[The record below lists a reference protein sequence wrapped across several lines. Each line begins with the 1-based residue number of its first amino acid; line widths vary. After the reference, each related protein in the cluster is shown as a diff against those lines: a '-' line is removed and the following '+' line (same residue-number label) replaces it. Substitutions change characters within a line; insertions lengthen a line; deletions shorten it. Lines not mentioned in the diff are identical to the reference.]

1 MSGLRFYQK
10 HLLGQRLLVPQATS
24 HLRYLE
30 QLLITFVYYLLLS
43 ILLPQE
49 VTSNAVASSKAID
62 AKDLKERRL
71 KARNENISCK
81 EKLLKYGDVADSSS
95 EEEED

>member
-1 MSGLRFYQK
+1 M
-10 HLLGQRLLVPQATS
+10 PQATS
-24 HLRYLE
+24 HLRYRYLK
-30 QLLITFVYYLLLS
+30 QLIFTFVFYLLLS
-43 ILLPQE
+43 ISLPQE

>member
-10 HLLGQRLLVPQATS
+10 HLLGQHLLVPQATS

-43 ILLPQE
+43 ISLPQE